1 MTTTAAAA
9 ATVAAPAA
17 MAADRAVADREADRE
32 AAREAGAPTSTTRFR
47 SEPTHAGAVPP
58 PRRGGEATQRP
69 GRRAE
74 GARHR
79 ALVSA
84 PRERVAQKPHHH
96 LARHVRRHEGLAA
109 RAGQDEAQATVHH
122 LLVLL

>member
-17 MAADRAVADREADRE
+17 MAADRAVADREAD
-32 AAREAGAPTSTTRFR
+32 REAGAPTSTTRFR

-96 LARHVRRHEGLAA
+96 LARHVCRHEGLAD
-109 RAGQDEAQATVHH
+109 RAGEDE
-122 LLVLL
+122 